1 MGTVNRE
8 SERTL
13 RLVSLM
19 GKAGQQNF
27 PVVEI
32 IFSKL
37 MQLCFLVFSNRS
49 KYTHSIEIKVIHH
62 IDLNDSDESKKKEI
76 LASSWK
82 EQQSKTEAASIYKAL
97 ISMICGRLIYLTA

>member
-1 MGTVNRE
+1 
-8 SERTL
+8 
-13 RLVSLM
+13 
-19 GKAGQQNF
+19 
-27 PVVEI
+27 
-32 IFSKL
+32 
-37 MQLCFLVFSNRS
+37 MQSCFLVFSNRS

-97 ISMICGRLIYLTA
+97 ISMICGRLIYLTAKSRFPFVLKRKLFWPAHTQTAIIG